1 MVFITCILHRTTRS
15 HPESE
20 SEIGPSSSG
29 NLKRNSG
36 SPKEVEMQ
44 RSLPVS
50 PLPSKNL
57 KDTCM
62 LKLEGKIDLTNIS
75 SDTSEEFTGHQ
86 EKVNSM
92 KKRNV
97 NFSTAETKSDK
108 KDCSSFAICDQK
120 SVHGTFSKDHE
131 TPSQKKL
138 LNNSPDPSDIKPG
151 TDATFLSNALVP
163 SKPIFCLVNDIH
175 ANLEMNGTVFELQDN
190 KILNSSIKNSTGT
203 KSPEPIFIQNKM
215 PLQQISETQSAKTE
229 SKEKYVKDTLN
240 PSTIPVETSE
250 NIILNVSQTAEQKN
264 NKNSSCE
271 QKNTNSKV
279 LTQNA
284 ATHWN
289 ELPQAACTP
298 IYNSSEHSFGTGSPS
313 CAWYIYHYS
322 SSNGS
327 FITQTYQGI
336 TSFEVQPPSTEILTA
351 VPCTVQNVHSNLLFS
366 QYFGYFPG
374 EPRAYG
380 LMPANRY
387 FPSQMPVSSN
397 VQLPAFSQCASY
409 QLLPQAAYPYPPDLG
424 VLPQVLWTYGESHK
438 F

>member
-1 MVFITCILHRTTRS
+1 
-15 HPESE
+15 
-20 SEIGPSSSG
+20 
-29 NLKRNSG
+29 
-36 SPKEVEMQ
+36 MQ
-44 RSLPVS
+44 RSLPDS
-50 PLPSKNL
+50 SLPLKNL

-62 LKLEGKIDLTNIS
+62 LKSEGEIGLTSIS

-120 SVHGTFSKDHE
+120 SVHETFSKDHE

-138 LNNSPDPSDIKPG
+138 LNNSPDPSVIKPG

-163 SKPIFCLVNDIH
+163 SKPIFCLVSDIH
-175 ANLEMNGTVFELQDN
+175 ASLEMNGTVFELQDN
-190 KILNSSIKNSTGT
+190 EILNSSIKNSTGT
-203 KSPEPIFIQNKM
+203 KSPEPIFIQNKI
-215 PLQQISETQSAKTE
+215 PLQQISETQPAKSE

-240 PSTIPVETSE
+240 PSTVPAEASE
-250 NIILNVSQTAEQKN
+250 SMTLNVNQTAEKKKN
-264 NKNSSCE
+264 K
-271 QKNTNSKV
+271 NSKV

-298 IYNSSEHSFGTGSPS
+298 IYNAPEHSFGTVSPS
-313 CAWYIYHYS
+313 CAWYVYHYS

-327 FITQTYQGI
+327 FVTQTYRGI
-336 TSFEVQPPSTEILTA
+336 TSFEVQPPSSEILTA
-351 VPCTVQNVHSNLLFS
+351 VPSIVQNTHSNLLLS

-387 FPSQMPVSSN
+387 FPSQIPVSSN
-397 VQLPAFSQCASY
+397 VQQPAFSQCASY

-424 VLPQVLWTYGESHK
+424 VLPQVLWTYGEFHK